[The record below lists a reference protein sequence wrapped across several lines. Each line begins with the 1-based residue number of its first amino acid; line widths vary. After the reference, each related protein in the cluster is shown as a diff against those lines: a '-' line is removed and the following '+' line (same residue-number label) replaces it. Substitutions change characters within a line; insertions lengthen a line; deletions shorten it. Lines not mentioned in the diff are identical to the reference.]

1 MKRINEIEEESHK
14 WNVALDS
21 SRKMIS
27 NRRPIS
33 NVEDVGFMT
42 EYEMALAYKKKLEE
56 YQSLTKKEM
65 EEFVEWDYKF

>member
-1 MKRINEIEEESHK
+1 LKRINEIEEESHK

-56 YQSLTKKEM
+56 Y
-65 EEFVEWDYKF
+65 